1 MSWGQISFETTFSL
15 LTIYVTI
22 LKEMSGALLLWG
34 PECSLNSTIWL
45 PRVVWLES
53 DVENAND
60 TNNERMN
67 NGDDQRLFSLGKHYI
82 TKGEVQPNEN
92 GFFLPLWHQRRPH
105 VTEINMEE

>member
-1 MSWGQISFETTFSL
+1 MSWGQILFETTFSL

-45 PRVVWLES
+45 PHVVWLES
-53 DVENAND
+53 DIENAND

-67 NGDDQRLFSLGKHYI
+67 NGDDQRLFSLGKHDI
-82 TKGEVQPNEN
+82 RKGEVQPNEN
-92 GFFLPLWHQRRPH
+92 VFFLPLWQHRDRKS
-105 VTEINMEE
+105 VV

>member
-45 PRVVWLES
+45 PHVVWLES
-53 DVENAND
+53 DIENAND

-67 NGDDQRLFSLGKHYI
+67 NGDDQRLFL
-82 TKGEVQPNEN
+82 
-92 GFFLPLWHQRRPH
+92 FLPLWHHRRPH